1 MARLT
6 AIFMTLLIFAA
17 AAAHTT
23 ARSQP
28 TGNPKGSV
36 APSTQ
41 GNSEKAPA
49 NPARNVDTG
58 RSDKLDDRK
67 GPTDARTRRTER
79 PGGGSTTG
87 GLTRRNP
94 QEANPSPP
102 PETRSNGTSP
112 GTSTGQPGK

>member
-1 MARLT
+1 MTRLT
-6 AIFMTLLIFAA
+6 AVFMTLLIFAA
-17 AAAHTT
+17 AAMHGA

-58 RSDKLDDRK
+58 RSDRLDEQK
-67 GPTDARTRRTER
+67 GPVDARTRRTER

-94 QEANPSPP
+94 QEANPPPSPAQEAADP
-102 PETRSNGTSP
+102 KEPRR
-112 GTSTGQPGK
+112 